1 MSEEDEMRQEDN
13 ERRNLRRLNKTF
25 LQFCEDAKRISDNH
39 FNFEIPFRDIQFN
52 GIANRN

>member
-39 FNFEIPFRDIQFN
+39 FKFEIPFRDIQFN